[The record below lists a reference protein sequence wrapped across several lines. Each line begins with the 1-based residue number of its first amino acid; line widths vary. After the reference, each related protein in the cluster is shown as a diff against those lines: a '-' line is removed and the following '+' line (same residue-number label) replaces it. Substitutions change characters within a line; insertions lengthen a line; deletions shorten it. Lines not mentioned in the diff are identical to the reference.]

1 MRASRGGAAPYA
13 LGLRLALALAVGT
26 SVSAHR
32 RDEYLQAARIATEP
46 DHVAIDLDLTPGAAG
61 ADALLAT
68 IDGNHDG
75 SLSMIEQAAYARRV
89 VGEVSLVLDGRPLPL
104 QLASSAFPDL
114 DAARRGEAAVRLR
127 IRAGVADLRP
137 GRHQLAFTNA
147 HLPEH
152 SAYLANALVPESKRV
167 AVTAQRRS
175 VDQHELTIDFELGG
189 TPGAT
194 SGATLV
200 LALVYTAALI
210 IPLAR
215 WTRP

>member
-137 GRHQLAFTNA
+137 
-147 HLPEH
+147 EH